1 MDDRSHGYERLAETF
16 IRARNEWIG
25 PDVVRAWAEECAP
38 GSEVLELGCGHGA
51 MSQVLVDAGLKLWA
65 IDASPTLLAAFR
77 ERFPGVE
84 TECAAAE
91 ESNFFGRTFD
101 GVVAVGL
108 LFLLEEEAQKVVLRK
123 AARALRTG
131 GQLLFTAPLQVVE
144 WRDIMTGERSRSL
157 GVAVYEQ
164 VLREEGLEISW
175 GVTDEGENHYF
186 SGIRP

>member
-77 ERFPGVE
+77 
-84 TECAAAE
+84 
-91 ESNFFGRTFD
+91 
-101 GVVAVGL
+101 
-108 LFLLEEEAQKVVLRK
+108 
-123 AARALRTG
+123 
-131 GQLLFTAPLQVVE
+131 
-144 WRDIMTGERSRSL
+144 
-157 GVAVYEQ
+157 
-164 VLREEGLEISW
+164 
-175 GVTDEGENHYF
+175 
-186 SGIRP
+186 